1 MMKLSPLSQTV
12 HTLDANNCPSTI
24 HIVLEING
32 KPFTQKELYKL
43 CQDRLLCYPTF
54 RSRIDND
61 ALNWIESPHP
71 DLANHVYIQPLETH
85 IDTYLGSILN
95 KSFKSHCSPWELH
108 FLETS
113 NYTTCNYLVLR
124 VSHAIGD
131 GQILKSILEGLADR
145 IQNSKKPQPLAYN
158 NPKNTTCN
166 TTSLYL
172 IVTFVV
178 ALIGYIITAYHT
190 PTRFVVIICMIF
202 AVLIIGYNAY
212 AILTK
217 SISLISVKNKH
228 VSDVK
233 SFSRTKALDLT
244 YLKKWKNKLP
254 NKYTLNDVI
263 ISIIAGGI
271 VRYHALPCHNKT
283 RSMPKNIYISA
294 LHALGRQ
301 KQSTEE
307 LRELYKLFADEN
319 KFGFIVLPLT
329 LDNDINAYD
338 RLEKVATNIRSLSSK
353 ILMHIINYISI
364 LLCSCRLINIVP
376 YLVRYALTNILETYI
391 SNVNTG
397 IDCAET
403 IYGRTVDTIYHCT
416 APLSLGCTFSILS
429 YNNKLV
435 ISSSADSNIIP
446 DLKKLISCIELEY
459 DTLLGAGEL

>member
-12 HTLDANNCPSTI
+12 HTLDTHDCPSTI

-32 KPFTQKELYKL
+32 KPFTQKQLFKL

-61 ALNWIESPHP
+61 TLNWVELSHT
-71 DLANHVYIQPLETH
+71 DLANHVFIQPLETH
-85 IDTYLGSILN
+85 IDTYVGNILN
-95 KSFKSHCSPWELH
+95 KPLKSDCSPWELH

-113 NYTTCNYLVLR
+113 SNTACNYLVLR

-131 GQILKSILEGLADR
+131 GQILKSILEGLTDR

-158 NPKNTTCN
+158 YPTKTTCN

-172 IVTFVV
+172 ILTFVV

-190 PTRFVVIICMIF
+190 PTRFEVIICMII
-202 AVLIIGYNAY
+202 AVLIAGYKAY

-217 SISLISVKNKH
+217 STSLISVKNKH
-228 VSDVK
+228 ISDIK
-233 SFSRTKALDLT
+233 SFSRTKAFDLT

-271 VRYHALPCHNKT
+271 VRYHALSCHNKT
-283 RSMPKNIYISA
+283 SAMPKNIYVSA

-319 KFGFIVLPLT
+319 KFGFLVLPLT
-329 LDNDINAYD
+329 LDNDINAYE
-338 RLEKVATNIRSLSSK
+338 RLEKVAKNIRSLSSK
-353 ILMHIINYISI
+353 ILMHAMNYISI
-364 LLCSCRLINIVP
+364 LICTCRLINIVP
-376 YLVRYALTNILETYI
+376 YLVRYAITNILETYI

-403 IYGRTVDTIYHCT
+403 IYGRAIDTVYHCT

-429 YNNKLV
+429 YNNKLI
-435 ISSSADSNIIP
+435 ISSSADANIIP

-459 DTLLGAGEL
+459 DALLGAGKL